1 VGKIYWLM
9 RKCHQHHQS
18 GLANTD
24 ARRGDTRR
32 GKSALRPPS
41 EYSKKEN
48 SDFILKLSKILHNE
62 DSSGSFTTLGELYAV
77 FDRPES
83 HSDKFTQNLPNL
95 EVLTG
100 ARVLKEVKDRK
111 IKHLW
116 GTGTHLSAFKLQ
128 NLQLFNNGPTPQ
140 KAPQVSKSNK
150 KKSPQ
155 AKAKSPQ

>member
-9 RKCHQHHQS
+9 RKCHKSHQS
-18 GLANTD
+18 GLVKAD
-24 ARRGDTRR
+24 ARRGNNR
-32 GKSALRPPS
+32 
-41 EYSKKEN
+41 SKKSVGGLPSQHVKQEN

-62 DSSGSFTTLGELYAV
+62 DSSGNFTTLGELYAV

-83 HSDKFTQNLPNL
+83 HSDKLTQNLQNL
-95 EVLTG
+95 EVLSG

-116 GTGTHLSAFKLQ
+116 GTGTHISAFKLQ
-128 NLQLFNNGPTPQ
+128 NLTLYNNDPAPQ
-140 KAPQVSKSNK
+140 KALQVLSSNK

-155 AKAKSPQ
+155 ATPKSPE

>member
-1 VGKIYWLM
+1 M

-18 GLANTD
+18 SLAKAD
-24 ARRGDTRR
+24 ARIGDTRR
-32 GKSALRPPS
+32 GKSARGPS
-41 EYSKKEN
+41 SQHSKQEN

-62 DSSGSFTTLGELYAV
+62 DSSGNFTTLGEIYAI

-95 EVLTG
+95 ELLTG

-116 GTGTHLSAFKLQ
+116 GTGTHLSAFKLE
-128 NLQLFNNGPTPQ
+128 NLLLYNNAPTPI
-140 KAPQVSKSNK
+140 KAPQVPKSNK
-150 KKSPQ
+150 KKSQ
-155 AKAKSPQ
+155 QETAKSPQ